1 MNEVARAR
9 LPSPLI
15 RRWMPLFGVALLLVA
30 APLRAQGTADA
41 DTLALSLPRA
51 LAIGQERNPQVEQ
64 AAYRRSAAATGAW
77 SAYGALLPRFGF
89 QGQAQ
94 RFGAGSFTIVGA
106 EFQTPETYTTVYQ
119 WDFTHSLLDAG
130 RDLFRIR
137 SARSLAQRAIA
148 TYDLE
153 WWQTRGEIERQY
165 LEARRREALADQT
178 AREIDRRAQ
187 HLRLAE
193 ARYEVGVVTRSDVLQ
208 ARLAMSQGEVEQLRA
223 RQQAEEARLA
233 LRRLL
238 GGALPPAPLR
248 LTSEF
253 MVFPP
258 NYDVEALVAAVPAH
272 PLLREVEAQEEA
284 DAAGLWIARSGYL
297 PRLQLQYSLTG
308 NVADT
313 SDFEFSGFDNRDMFA
328 IALNWELFDGFT
340 RHAQISEARASLNAT
355 RAESRRRTLSIEE
368 SIRGAHGRLTTAY
381 AAYRATATSVELAL
395 EDLRLGEGRYETGAG
410 SFVDLLDARVRAAQA
425 ETDAIAATYDF
436 LLALVELEQGTG
448 LPLLEDATR

>member
-1 MNEVARAR
+1 
-9 LPSPLI
+9 
-15 RRWMPLFGVALLLVA
+15 MPLLGLALFVLA
-30 APLRAQGTADA
+30 RPLQAQDTTTA

-51 LAIGQERNPQVEQ
+51 LAIGQEQNPQVEQ
-64 AAYRRSAAATGAW
+64 AAHRRSAAATGVW
-77 SAYGALLPRFGF
+77 SAYGALLPRFGV
-89 QGQAQ
+89 QAQAQ

-106 EFQTPETYTTVYQ
+106 EFQSPETYTTAYQ

-137 SARSLAQRAIA
+137 NARSLAERALA

-153 WWQTRGEIERQY
+153 WWQTRGDIERQY
-165 LEARRREALADQT
+165 LEARRREALADQA

-193 ARYEVGVVTRSDVLQ
+193 ARHEVGVVTRSDVLQ
-208 ARLAMSQGEVEQLRA
+208 ARLAMSQGEVERLRA
-223 RQQAEEARLA
+223 LQQAEEARLA

-238 GGALPPAPLR
+238 GGALSAAPLR
-248 LTSEF
+248 LTSDF
-253 MVFPP
+253 QVFPP
-258 NYDVEALVAAVPAH
+258 AYDVDALVAAAVRDH

-297 PRLQLQYSLTG
+297 PSLQLQYSLTR

-313 SDFEFSGFDNRDMFA
+313 SDFRFSGFDDRDIFA

-340 RHAQISEARASLNAT
+340 RHARISEARASLNAT
-355 RAESRRRTLSIEE
+355 RAESRSRALSLEE
-368 SIRGAHGRLTTAY
+368 SIRAAHGRLTTAY
-381 AAYRATATSVELAL
+381 AAYQATGTSVELAR

-425 ETDAIAATYDF
+425 ETDLITATYDF

-448 LPLLEDATR
+448 LPLLEEAIR